1 MKAAVLY
8 QPHLPL
14 VVEEVDLRG
23 PGPGEVVVR
32 LAASGVCHSD
42 YHVVKGEWANDL
54 PIVLGHEGAGV
65 VEEVGEG
72 VATVEPGDHVVLSW
86 MPNCGRCTYCIT
98 GRPHLC
104 DHPPEVDQASG
115 MWKDNHRLNLFA
127 HVASF
132 AEYTLV
138 PESGAI
144 PIREEMPLD
153 RASLLGCGVMT
164 GVGAAINTARVRPG
178 STVAVFGCGG
188 VGLNVIQGAA
198 LAGAGRIIAV
208 DLTEEKLM
216 FARRFGATDGVNAAG
231 QNPVEAIGELTGGAG
246 VDYAFEAIG
255 NLQAMEQAYASVRK
269 GGMAV
274 IVGMPPHGER
284 MSFPATL
291 LYGERRLT
299 GSLYGS
305 ANLRVDIPRLVDLYL
320 AGKLDLDTLIT
331 RRYALE
337 EVNEAF
343 AAMGAGQVGRGVIV
357 F

>member
-8 QPHLPL
+8 QPNSPL
-14 VVEEVDLRG
+14 VVEEVEFRG
-23 PGPGEVVVR
+23 PAPGEVLVR

-42 YHVVKGEWANDL
+42 YHVVKGEWTHDL
-54 PIVLGHEGAGV
+54 PIVLGHEGAGI
-65 VEEVGEG
+65 VERVGEG
-72 VATVEPGDHVVLSW
+72 VTAVEPSDHVVLSW
-86 MPNCGRCTYCIT
+86 MPNCGRCHYCIT
-98 GRPHLC
+98 GRPNLC

-115 MWKDNHRLNLFA
+115 MWKGDLRLNLFA

-132 AEYTLV
+132 AEYTVV

-144 PIREEMPLD
+144 PIPEEMPLD
-153 RASLLGCGVMT
+153 QASLLGCGVMT

-208 DLTEEKLM
+208 DLAEDKLE
-216 FARRFGATDGVNAAG
+216 FARRFGATDCLNAS
-231 QNPVEAIGELTGGAG
+231 QQDPVEAIKESTDGAG
-246 VDYAFEAIG
+246 VDYGFEAIG
-255 NLQAMEQAYASVRK
+255 NLQAMEQTYASVRK

-284 MSFPATL
+284 MSFPASL
-291 LYGERRLT
+291 LYGERLLT

-320 AGKLDLDTLIT
+320 GGKLDLDTLIT
-331 RRYALE
+331 RRYPLE
-337 EVNEAF
+337 QVNEAF
-343 AAMGAGQVGRGVIV
+343 AAMGGGQVGRGVIM